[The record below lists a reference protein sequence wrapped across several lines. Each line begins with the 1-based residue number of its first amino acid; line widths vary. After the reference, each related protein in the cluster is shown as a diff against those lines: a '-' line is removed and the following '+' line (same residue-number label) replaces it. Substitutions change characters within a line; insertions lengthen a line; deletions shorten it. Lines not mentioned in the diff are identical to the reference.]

1 MRRCVEVLTVFAWA
15 FLIPAV
21 AYSQGAAIT
30 GVVRDGSGA
39 VLPGVTVEA
48 ASPALI
54 EKTRSAVTDGT
65 GQYRIV
71 DLRAGIYS
79 VTVTLPGFSTV
90 KREGIEL
97 SGSFVA
103 TVNAELKVGTVE
115 ETITVR
121 GETPIVDV
129 QSAKQ
134 QVNVSNAELAAL
146 PTSRLIGGL
155 LNLIP
160 GITGPD
166 RDVGGA
172 KGVTQQA
179 TWGGSI
185 HGGRATEGR
194 MLVDGFQA
202 TNGNSGG
209 GLYMANTGTAQE
221 VTISTHGGLGEA
233 ETGGVL
239 TNAIPREGSNRFSA
253 MFFFSGANS
262 HMQGSNYTQELK
274 DAGLTTP
281 PNEIIKVYDVN
292 PAGGGPVIRDRLWFY
307 SSFRTLN
314 SWNTV
319 ANIWY
324 NKNDAQVDKW
334 TYEPDFDRPAFYDN
348 KWSDASTRLTYQATP
363 RNKFGAYWDEQ
374 WNCEHCVGGGGFV
387 NPAANTGARVAP
399 DGSGPRNNHPGHLY
413 QGTWSSP
420 LSDTWYAEAGFG
432 VWELRYMTFSP
443 RRDGKFDERLVN
455 VVEQQGIVPGLNY
468 RAPSAFNYSTVGN
481 HNWRASI
488 SHVTG
493 AHNMKFGYFATYTN
507 PTIDTY
513 WPQDI
518 SSYQFNNGE
527 PNQFTMQG
535 ANSNIQQ
542 QILNPTSFYAQEQ
555 WTRNRLTLQGGVR
568 YDHQDSGYGSFTTSA
583 PKRWGTNR
591 FITPAIEYPAGSIEG
606 VSMNDITP
614 RMGAA
619 YDLFG
624 NGKTA
629 IKGNLGKFPLA
640 FTTASLDM
648 SAAARLPLTTNR
660 SWNDIN
666 KDRVIDCELLNPVA
680 NGECG
685 AMSNRNFGKNV
696 LQTNFDPAITTG
708 WGVRPYQWEG
718 GISIQHELASRVSV
732 NAGYFVRWY
741 GNFTVTDNLAL
752 TPADFDTFTVVASSD
767 PRLPDN
773 GGQTIGPLYNVKPDK
788 FGLSDSYV
796 TSAKNYGNQIEN
808 WRGVDLTVN
817 ARMTNGLTVR
827 GGLST
832 GRTLTDNCEIREKL
846 PEIAPT
852 NPYCRVTTPFL
863 TQWRGFATYDFPWD
877 IQLAGTWQFNPGVQL
892 AANRTVPNAQVAQS
906 LGRPLSGGASNVTI
920 NFVEPGALYS
930 DSINQIDLRVAKI
943 LRWRTHRLQ
952 VGLDLYNLTNTSV
965 ATQFNANYVPNGAWL
980 VPTDI
985 LPARFIKFSMQADF

>member
-1 MRRCVEVLTVFAWA
+1 MRRSLNVLTVFAWA
-15 FLIPAV
+15 FLIPVV

-134 QVNVSNAELAAL
+134 QVNISNTELAAL
-146 PTSRLIGGL
+146 PSSRLIGGL

-239 TNAIPREGSNRFSA
+239 TNAIPREGSNRYSA
-253 MFFFSGANS
+253 MFFFSGAND

-281 PNEIIKVYDVN
+281 PNKIIKVYDVN

-307 SSFRTLN
+307 SSFRTLD

-324 NKNDAQVDKW
+324 NKNDGQVDKW
-334 TYEPDFDRPAFYDN
+334 TYEPDFNRPAFYDN
-348 KWSDASTRLTYQATP
+348 KWGDASTRLTFQATP
-363 RNKFGAYWDEQ
+363 RNKIGAYWDEQ

-399 DGSGPRNNHPGHLY
+399 DASGPRNNHPGHLY

-443 RRDGKFDERLVN
+443 RRDGKFDPRLVN

-468 RAPSAFNYSTVGN
+468 RAPPAFNYSTVGN

-493 AHNMKFGYFATYTN
+493 AHNMKFGYFATYQN

-614 RMGAA
+614 RIGAA

-648 SAAARLPLTTNR
+648 SAANRLPLTTNR

-666 KDRVIDCELLNPVA
+666 RDRVIDCELLNPVA

-718 GISIQHELASRVSV
+718 GISVQHELASRVSV

-767 PRLPDN
+767 PRLPDG

-796 TSAKNYGNQIEN
+796 TAAKNYGSQIEN
-808 WRGVDLTVN
+808 WKGVDLTVN

-832 GRTLTDNCEIREKL
+832 GRTLTDNCDIRAKL

-877 IQLAGTWQFNPGVQL
+877 IQLAGTWQFNPGLQI

-906 LGRPLSGGASNVTI
+906 LGRPLSGGASNVSI
-920 NFVEPGALYS
+920 NFVEPGAMYS
-930 DSINQIDLRVAKI
+930 DSINQIDLRLAKI
-943 LRWRTHRLQ
+943 MRWRTHRLQ

-965 ATQFNANYVPNGAWL
+965 AVQFNANYVPNGAWL